1 MSKIILIT
9 GGSRSGKSAY
19 AQQMAEEDSNS
30 RVFIATCPKI
40 DGEMDERIAK
50 HRWERHG
57 KGWTTVEEEVEIS
70 SIINK
75 HHQIKTV
82 LVDCLTLWINNL
94 IYQQKQEKTKV
105 TEEHIVTLCHD
116 LLTVSRHHPG
126 TIFFVTNEVGSG
138 IVPESSVTRH
148 FRDLVGKCN
157 QVMAK
162 GADEVILVSCG
173 IPLFLKT
180 ST

>member
-1 MSKIILIT
+1 MSKIILVT

-19 AQQMAEEDSNS
+19 AQQRAEQESKG
-30 RVFIATCPKI
+30 RIFIATCPTI
-40 DGEMDERIAK
+40 DDEMDERIAK
-50 HRWERHG
+50 HRRDRHG
-57 KGWTTVEEEVEIS
+57 KGWITIEEEVEIS
-70 SIINK
+70 SIIDQ
-75 HHQIKTV
+75 HQQMKTV

-94 IYQQKQEKTKV
+94 VYQARKAETV
-105 TEEHIVTLCHD
+105 VNEEHIVMLCHE
-116 LLTVSRHHPG
+116 LLTVARHHPG

-138 IVPESSVTRH
+138 IVPESSVARH

-157 QVMAK
+157 QVMAE

-180 ST
+180 SI

>member
-9 GGSRSGKSAY
+9 GGSRSGKSAL
-19 AQQMAEEDSNS
+19 AQQRAEEDSDS
-30 RVFIATCPKI
+30 RIFIATCPKI

-50 HRWERHG
+50 HRRERHG
-57 KGWTTVEEEVEIS
+57 KGWTTIEEEVEIS
-70 SIINK
+70 SIIKKNL
-75 HHQIKTV
+75 HIKTV

-94 IYQQKQEKTKV
+94 IYRHKTQESRV
-105 TEEHIVTLCHD
+105 NEEDIITLCHE

-138 IVPESSVTRH
+138 IVPESCVTRH

-180 ST
+180 SI